1 MIGSDGE
8 GRNKWIESHRRLLTE
23 FSGENQFEK
32 VLEETRFEHFAAYL
46 ATSRH
51 VADTFDTADL
61 ATGAGGDTGIDAI
74 AILINGSLVTD
85 SELVAEL
92 AKTNGVSGRDLRC
105 LSRFRCVTH
114 DSPRINP
121 KGRLSRSRPHCPYC
135 LWPRPRSLSRS
146 RHNRSPDLGAQP
158 ASPRR
163 SMTSALSPPP
173 WAGQRFKPILRR
185 CSRLLACLA

>member
-1 MIGSDGE
+1 MDRITSA
-8 GRNKWIESHRRLLTE
+8 LLTE

-32 VLEETRFEHFAAYL
+32 VSEETRFEHFAAYL

-92 AKTNGVSGRDLRC
+92 AKTNGYLD
-105 LSRFRCVTH
+105 VTFVFVQVQMCH
-114 DSPRINP
+114 
-121 KGRLSRSRPHCPYC
+121 
-135 LWPRPRSLSRS
+135 
-146 RHNRSPDLGAQP
+146 
-158 ASPRR
+158 
-163 SMTSALSPPP
+163 T
-173 WAGQRFKPILRR
+173 
-185 CSRLLACLA
+185 